1 MEKITLNTAGIGIFV
16 DKEEILSYQDKVN
29 EIDKGMSNQTGEGA
43 DFLGWLDLLNN
54 IEQSE

>member
-1 MEKITLNTAGIGIFV
+1 
-16 DKEEILSYQDKVN
+16 
-29 EIDKGMSNQTGEGA
+29 MSNQTGEGA